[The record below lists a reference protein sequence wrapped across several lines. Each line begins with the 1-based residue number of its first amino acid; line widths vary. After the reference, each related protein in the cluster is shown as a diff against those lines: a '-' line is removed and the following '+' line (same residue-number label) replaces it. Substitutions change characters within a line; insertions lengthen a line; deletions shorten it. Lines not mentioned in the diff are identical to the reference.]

1 MSEEGSILVLSS
13 SDLPKDVKVGD
24 VPTMYYTKL
33 LNPVPSP
40 SGSPPVQLTPSQAAT
55 SVKDFFEVAGPPP
68 TEMTVNVDT
77 KFIDLSVR
85 SFNNDLHV
93 FLSKYILDCVW
104 RDAEDPSDRLTAS
117 AGTSISRRVKV
128 FLYAGNPSARESIR
142 LLDRALYRDSS
153 GQDPDFY
160 VYRDQNFIYEKAHNP
175 YHPNEDLSS
184 DLYFENQYTQQ
195 SEAYLEPGLYIGKLH
210 RQAISAL
217 ESTRQITIRWES
229 DRAPE
234 HPSPFWHRKFLQGS
248 SLWTGKTYEVHPP
261 GNTYTEYFEKVTS
274 VSLDTTLGGNVATTG
289 GPYFPLTLYRL
300 ADPINQSVVPSNYN
314 SNLANVADPLDGEV
328 CPLNHLDAT
337 IRLGQIGVRNTTN
350 LKDVNTVNMVKVA
363 PSDETAFTVPVYD
376 ASAQN
381 VAMLSVYD
389 QSSVAFPPR
398 YSVDGNCAIHFPNG
412 AWRGNALSSMNTAA
426 SGWTSPF
433 PWERSLT
440 RDQMNILNE
449 KQAYSADVMLQILD
463 NRDYLFMDP
472 GTSWNEHEGNVTV
485 GERSLQFDFGANRR
499 HFINKFQLIFPRS
512 QEDHQPY
519 RLEASMQR
527 EYKDSVDKVFQEGP
541 ETFWLGGLQ
550 YSPLSG
556 SEANPDAYRYWN
568 THTQTEVGI
577 NGSYMKLWDVGA
589 RSGNSFVSPSSSSE
603 TAFITYASTQDSRG
617 RANVVNEYLTHVQQW
632 YTKKPNDVNPA
643 LDFQRQE
650 FGPFTRGCTRAELKD
665 TSLCKAWSPLGS
677 SLAEAYPVRV
687 NGTRFFFDLIDY
699 MSSAAGSQA
708 VGYCVYVRKNA
719 NESQASFSDIKDWK
733 AVTSSRSGDH
743 FAAVEAGN
751 VYTYR
756 DMTWTKSSV
765 TTPLAYSSISSSGT
779 GEDLMVSVDGGNIVL
794 LSDYGN
800 TSTQLI
806 NVQAWKDVVMSAD
819 GLTGLAVA
827 SNGHVHKYSAA
838 GGMLAKID
846 VSSNIG
852 TVSADWVDIAASQT
866 GTTVAA
872 ITLTQVYVSVDS
884 GATWTDATPSTS
896 LSEVDTSNP
905 WKSVTVSADGTR
917 IVALPELGY
926 VVQVIMAGGVFTPS
940 SWTRLVF
947 EPARARKTWQTIT
960 FAGGYKLI
968 GIMASSRFHTYTP
981 SGTSGSWTTTP
992 TNPLTL
998 DWDQVDIASSAD
1010 GTKLIAGV
1018 YYGGVYLSNDGGST
1032 WTRQTSPQFA
1042 EEEDYWIAVAY
1053 SADGSHAAAV
1063 VEDGYIY
1070 VYKAPPVPN
1079 PNPDPNNG
1087 WTRVESAGFRTW
1099 NAVSVSNTG
1108 THIYAAVYGGYV
1120 YGSSDS
1126 GATWKRDVSPGTYQS
1141 WMGIVVTEAGG
1152 FQVYAIPET
1161 GYMYAK
1167 ASTVSSQSLVS
1178 KTTSLGLLNWKSVDS
1193 SNDGEVAVAVV
1204 ENGAIYTSKD
1214 SGETWVVDT
1223 SAGVHPWIA
1232 VTVSADG
1239 RQRVALAS
1247 NGTVAVS
1254 FTTNRFYAY
1263 RGLDAWSVNMA
1274 TPAPGHVWTSLDCS
1288 DDFTVLLA
1296 TQRST
1301 SPAPATGRVYAS
1313 GWNEATNTL
1322 NAWTVDTRITQEAR
1336 WNSLAMS
1343 RDGKRAIVGATLE
1356 KLWILDDGDIW
1367 YRLTKPS
1374 ADLAE
1379 IRTLAG
1385 KTGLKARTKTATS
1398 LPPSIILD
1406 AEYRNAFKSYFRD
1419 EFDDP
1424 TYNEF
1429 QDSVYNYFFDRHKVY
1444 LVDCKREKLRYQQIQ
1459 NDSNISFPPLGTPLP
1474 DEVADDMLLEM
1485 EDGQIKFETD
1495 YDPITGNVGVVQT
1508 YRAIGTFAPRKDY
1521 IVKESYYFAPQYDQ
1535 YDTRGTE
1542 IIDNVSVFQPSQKG
1556 PQKMV
1561 NPSLAAGQYFGVAFG
1576 SFLYDKSNQN
1586 ANEVYTRGKGNLM
1599 KLYSFRPL
1607 TQLYSFETTSG
1618 FIQDKT
1624 GTATTQA
1631 TFKNTITKGMLGNV
1645 QLVNAGARYSGKES
1659 TAAFIHP
1666 TLDPTDQGLYYD
1678 ASTGKFADTSMYLLE
1693 DAPAEIAQVA
1703 SNGAFQVPRH
1713 AQVKYEMDKDLVS
1726 DARRTITASDKTE
1739 LRRSAE
1745 FHLHIKPMRHTL
1757 DSNEM
1762 DNRNARPR

>member
-1 MSEEGSILVLSS
+1 MLSS
-13 SDLPKDVKVGD
+13 SDLPKNVKVGD
-24 VPTMYYTKL
+24 TPTLYYTQL
-33 LNPVPSP
+33 LNPDPNAP
-40 SGSPPVQLTPSQAAT
+40 RRELTPEERDT
-55 SVKDFFEVAGPPP
+55 SIKEFFEVRDPPP
-68 TEMTVNVDT
+68 TEMTLDVDT
-77 KFIDLSVR
+77 KFLNLSVQ

-104 RDAEDPSDRLTAS
+104 RDSEDPSDKLTAS
-117 AGTSISRRVKV
+117 AGTSISRRTKV
-128 FLYAGNPSARESIR
+128 FLYAGNPSARETIR
-142 LLDRALYRDSS
+142 LLDRSLYRDAS
-153 GQDPDFY
+153 GVDPDFY
-160 VYRDQNFIYEKAHNP
+160 VYRDQNHIYEKAHNP

-195 SEAYLEPGLYIGKLH
+195 SEAYLEPGMYLGKMH
-210 RQAISAL
+210 RQAIGAL
-217 ESTRQITIRWES
+217 ESTRQITIRWET

-234 HPSPFWHRKFLQGS
+234 FPSPFWHRKFLRGS
-248 SLWTGKTYEVHPP
+248 SLWTGQQYDVHPP
-261 GNTYTEYFEKVTS
+261 GNTYIEYFQNVTS
-274 VSLDTTLGGNVATTG
+274 VSLDMNADETLATG

-300 ADPINQSVVPSNYN
+300 AEPINQSVAPLFLNQSNML
-314 SNLANVADPLDGEV
+314 SNVADPLDGEV
-328 CPLNHLDAT
+328 CPLNDGNVT
-337 IRLGQIGVRNTTN
+337 IRLGQIGVRNTTH
-350 LKDVNTVNMVKVA
+350 LAELNTVNILKVA
-363 PSDETAFTVPVYD
+363 PSDQTAFTVPVYD
-376 ASAQN
+376 ALAGN
-381 VAMLSVYD
+381 VVTLSVYD
-389 QSSVAFPPR
+389 GSAPCPPR
-398 YSVDGNCAIHFPNG
+398 YSVEGNCSIHFPNG
-412 AWRGNALSSMNTAA
+412 AWKGEPLASQNTSA
-426 SGWTSPF
+426 SDWRSPF
-433 PWERSLT
+433 PWEQSLT
-440 RDQMNILNE
+440 GDQMNILNE
-449 KQAYSADVMLQILD
+449 KQAYSAAATLQILD

-485 GERSLQFDFGANRR
+485 GERSLQFDFGTNRR

-519 RLEASMQR
+519 RLQASMQR
-527 EYKDSVDKVFQEGP
+527 EYKDSADKVFQESA

-550 YSPLSG
+550 YPPLSG
-556 SEANPDAYRYWN
+556 SEANADTYRYWN
-568 THTQTEVGI
+568 THTQSEVGL
-577 NGSYMKLWDVGA
+577 NGSYMKLWDVHPRTTGT
-589 RSGNSFVSPSSSSE
+589 SFVSPSAPPP
-603 TAFITYASTQDSRG
+603 TANITYASPQDSRG
-617 RANVVNEYLTHVQQW
+617 RANVVHEPLTHVPQW

-677 SLAEAYPVRV
+677 SLAEADPVRV
-687 NGTRFFFDLIDY
+687 NGTRFFFDLLDY
-699 MSSAAGSQA
+699 MSSAAGSQEL
-708 VGYCVYVRKNA
+708 GYCVYVRKNA
-719 NESQASFSDIKDWK
+719 NESQASFSESKDWK
-733 AVTSSRSGDH
+733 AVTSSRSGDR

-751 VYTYR
+751 VYTYN
-756 DMTWTKSSV
+756 DTTWTKSSV

-806 NVQAWKDVVMSAD
+806 NVQAWKDVVMAAD

-852 TVSADWVDIAASQT
+852 TVSADWIDIAASQT

-1141 WMGIVVTEAGG
+1141 WKGIVVTEAGG

-1223 SAGVHPWIA
+1223 STGVHPWIA

-1263 RGLDAWSVNMA
+1263 RGLDAWSVNTA

-1301 SPAPATGRVYAS
+1301 SPAPATGRVYTS

-1406 AEYRNAFKSYFRD
+1406 AEYRNAFKSDFRD

-1459 NDSNISFPPLGTPLP
+1459 NDSNISFPPVGTPLP

-1485 EDGQIKFETD
+1485 ADGQIKFETD

-1508 YRAIGTFAPRKDY
+1508 YRAIGTLAPQKDY

-1535 YDTRGTE
+1535 YDTGGTE

-1607 TQLYSFETTSG
+1607 TQLFSFETTSG
-1618 FIQDKT
+1618 FIEDKT
-1624 GTATTQA
+1624 GTATSVA
-1631 TFKNTITKGMLGNV
+1631 TFTNTITKGILDNVTLKDSGNKYV
-1645 QLVNAGARYSGKES
+1645 RKGS
-1659 TAAFIHP
+1659 TRAFIHP
-1666 TLDPTDQGLYYD
+1666 TLDPTEEGYYYD
-1678 ASTGKFADTSMYLLE
+1678 AATRTFADTSMFLLNGVTN
-1693 DAPAEIAQVA
+1693 EIVQKA
-1703 SNGAFQVPRH
+1703 SNGSVQEARH
-1713 AQVKYEMDKDLVS
+1713 ARVSYEMADDKNDDDTL
-1726 DARRTITASDKTE
+1726 RTITASQKTE

-1745 FHLHIKPMRHTL
+1745 FHLYVKPMRHTL

-1762 DNRNARPR
+1762 DMTMRNRLTHGQS